1 MICFRNSIK
10 RPGNNELEHHQ
21 PAKENRS
28 AVGGGFDVNA
38 TRHEGAMLCGSYSMT
53 AIAYSSSMSHL
64 DAVLHTLKPIL
75 NKVVDE
81 FDGKIH
87 FVEIDI
93 EQDRDIAEQAGVA
106 GTPTFSSLRTRAVES
121 KGIKP
126 KSQYRQLIESH
137 L

>member
-1 MICFRNSIK
+1 LRKLFHDSDRLLIVKYVS
-10 RPGNNELEHHQ
+10 PG
-21 PAKENRS
+21 
-28 AVGGGFDVNA
+28 
-38 TRHEGAMLCGSYSMT
+38 CGPC
-53 AIAYSSSMSHL
+53 
-64 DAVLHTLKPIL
+64 HTLKPIL

-106 GTPTFSSLRTRAVES
+106 GTPRFSSLRTRAVEPIKS
-121 KGIKP
+121 IKP
-126 KSQYRQLIESH
+126 KSQYRLIESH